1 MHIIF
6 QLYTQHIQK
15 KIDLDFLEETGA
27 IGLVLFACEDLFC
40 LS

>member
-6 QLYTQHIQK
+6 QLCTQHIQK

-27 IGLVLFACEDLFC
+27 IGLFLFACEDLFC